1 MSAGE
6 PDREPGRGDHGEDD
20 ARWVRLERY
29 TGTWPADDPDANF
42 KREVAELTRGDP
54 LTTLETL
61 SANTGVPVGAL
72 ARYALVKWTAEG
84 SEALLALGPRTVQR
98 MLAQVERAE
107 AAGTDEARLAA
118 YDVLAQ
124 MVRWLAAPL
133 DEES

>member
-1 MSAGE
+1 MSAAG
-6 PDREPGRGDHGEDD
+6 RQRGDGVGED
-20 ARWVRLERY
+20 ACWVRLERF
-29 TGTWPADDPDANF
+29 TGTWPDDDPDANF
-42 KREVAELTRGDP
+42 KREVAELSKADP
-54 LTTLETL
+54 LSTLDTL
-61 SANTGVPVGAL
+61 SANTGIPVGAL

-84 SEALLALGPRTVQR
+84 SEALLALGPRTVRR
-98 MLAQVERAE
+98 MLAQVEQAE